1 MDTDQRTKSLAAIA
15 QKLGLSL
22 EELIQLLGKLGKLTP
37 YELVMLNQ
45 NINAQLSLK
54 LRED

>member
-1 MDTDQRTKSLAAIA
+1 MTEDQRTKSLAAIA

-37 YELVMLNQ
+37 YELVVLNQ